1 MRRSVAVLL
10 LLFGLSLNG
19 ICLAGAQ
26 EASTTLAGVPASAAQ
41 ESVPRLVQFGGTL
54 RDAAARSVSGVA
66 SVTFAIYADQDG
78 GTALWSETQN
88 VLSDPSG
95 HFTVLLGSATANG
108 VPAELFGTG
117 QSRWLGMTIARSIE
131 MPRVPLAS
139 VPYALKAADADT
151 LGGLPASAYVT
162 TQALA
167 ASNGRTLIPIIGGN
181 TTVIATPQASST
193 RAVSAS
199 ATDAIPQAT
208 PSGTG
213 TTDFIPIWTSSS
225 ALGNS
230 TIFQSAGLVGIGT
243 TTPAETL
250 DVNGNSIFR
259 GSFQLPP
266 GHPAIASS
274 GYESHSF
281 QFQASAFN
289 SSTKVSDTEAFG
301 FRAEPLNNNTTNP
314 SAKLDLFFGS
324 GGSAPFTDTGFSFA
338 ANGTVTFAPGQTF
351 PGVSAT
357 VNELNLPNAT
367 NSALGVITIGG
378 SPFVSDYGDPSNTWV
393 GGSAGGGFKSIVP
406 DTYNTGVGL
415 QALYSVTVGKFNT
428 ASGVGALYLNSSG
441 LYNAALGFEALTSN
455 ITGDFNTAVGASGG
469 AGSNTGSYDTFL
481 GYDTAVGMDGLTNAT
496 AIGANAEV
504 GASNSIVLGSI
515 AGVGNGTVNVNV
527 GIGTATPLSTLELS
541 SAAQATTIPA
551 PILTLRNSAGG
562 RGQQTAIDF
571 LTYPPPTSGSYN
583 PSARIEALDDG
594 NFDDSIVFSAN
605 IPGAGNN
612 GLFPTMSIDAYGDVE
627 VFGDLQVDG
636 TLDKPAGSFKI
647 DDPIDPATK
656 YLSHSFVESPD
667 MKNIYDGIVVTDAKG
682 FATVEM
688 PLWFEAL
695 NGDFRYQLTTVG
707 QFARAMVATELQD
720 GRFTIQTDQ
729 PNVKVSWQVTGI
741 RHDAWANAHR
751 IPTEEEKPAHEQG
764 HYLHPELFGARRDK
778 AIAAVHHTQP
788 ANANEEASAR

>member
-1 MRRSVAVLL
+1 MRGDRPFAVHHRLRRLPMRRSVAVLL

-167 ASNGRTLIPIIGGN
+167 ASNGRTLSPIIGGN

-314 SAKLDLFFGS
+314 SAKLDLFFGA
-324 GGSAPFTDTGFSFA
+324 GGSAPFTDTGLSFA
-338 ANGTVTFAPGQTF
+338 ANGVITFASGQTF
-351 PGVSAT
+351 PSQSAN
-357 VNELNLPNAT
+357 VNELVLPNTTSAT
-367 NSALGVITIGG
+367 SGVITVGGVPFLSDFG
-378 SPFVSDYGDPSNTWV
+378 SPTNTFV
-393 GGSAGGGFKSIVP
+393 GGNAGLFTANSFANQ
-406 DTYNTGVGL
+406 NTGVGDLAL
-415 QALYSVTVGKFNT
+415 QELTTG
-428 ASGVGALYLNSSG
+428 SS
-441 LYNAALGFEALTSN
+441 
-455 ITGDFNTAVGASGG
+455 NTAVGEQALQALTTG
-469 AGSNTGSYDTFL
+469 AANTGIGIGALHETQTAGFNTAIGDQALTFNTTGTTNSSIGYQSGVNSATGSENTFL
-481 GYDTAVGMDGLTNAT
+481 GLF
-496 AIGANAEV
+496 
-504 GASNSIVLGSI
+504 S
-515 AGVGNGTVNVNV
+515 
-527 GIGTATPLSTLELS
+527 
-541 SAAQATTIPA
+541 
-551 PILTLRNSAGG
+551 GG
-562 RGQQTAIDF
+562 
-571 LTYPPPTSGSYN
+571 
-583 PSARIEALDDG
+583 
-594 NFDDSIVFSAN
+594 
-605 IPGAGNN
+605 
-612 GLFPTMSIDAYGDVE
+612 
-627 VFGDLQVDG
+627 
-636 TLDKPAGSFKI
+636 
-647 DDPIDPATK
+647 
-656 YLSHSFVESPD
+656 
-667 MKNIYDGIVVTDAKG
+667 
-682 FATVEM
+682 
-688 PLWFEAL
+688 
-695 NGDFRYQLTTVG
+695 
-707 QFARAMVATELQD
+707 
-720 GRFTIQTDQ
+720 
-729 PNVKVSWQVTGI
+729 
-741 RHDAWANAHR
+741 
-751 IPTEEEKPAHEQG
+751 
-764 HYLHPELFGARRDK
+764 
-778 AIAAVHHTQP
+778 
-788 ANANEEASAR
+788 